1 MSSNALSPSAPAPP
15 QAPLPR
21 SGESPA
27 AVGEGGKTARTA
39 RISSR
44 LVLRGIALG
53 YLGLLVAMPVAIL
66 LWQTFAG
73 GFEPVWEALTRPAF
87 LHALKLT
94 LIIALIV
101 VPLNA
106 VFGILFALTVV
117 RREFRGKQVLT
128 ALLDLPLGV
137 SPVVVGL
144 ALVIVYGRRGE
155 FGGWLADHNFMVIFA
170 LPGMVLATIFVC
182 IPFVAREV
190 IPVLREIGTDQEQ
203 AARTLG
209 ASDWQIFR
217 HITFPAIRVGVAFGV
232 VLTTARALG
241 EYGAVA
247 IVSGKLSGRTET
259 LTVQVEERFLALDMT
274 SAYTASLVLAA
285 LALLTL
291 FFMQRLH
298 PREGS

>member
-1 MSSNALSPSAPAPP
+1 MTSKLAL
-15 QAPLPR
+15 
-21 SGESPA
+21 
-27 AVGEGGKTARTA
+27 RT
-39 RISSR
+39 
-44 LVLRGIALG
+44 IALG
-53 YLGLLVAMPVAIL
+53 YLALLLVGPVAIM
-66 LWQTFAG
+66 LWTTFSG
-73 GFEPVWEALTRPAF
+73 GLAPVWEALTRPAF
-87 LHALKLT
+87 LHALQLTVIIT
-94 LIIALIV
+94 LIA
-101 VPLNA
+101 VPLNT
-106 VFGILFALTVV
+106 VFGIIFALLVV
-117 RREFRGKQVLT
+117 RHEFRGKPILT

-144 ALVIVYGRRGE
+144 ALVIVYGRRGGIPPMPP
-155 FGGWLADHNFMVIFA
+155 FTGGGSLGGWLAEHGIRVIYA

-190 IPVLREIGTDQEQ
+190 IPVLREIGTEQEQ

-217 HITFPAIRVGVAFGV
+217 LITFPAIRVGVAFGV

-259 LTVQVEERFLALDMT
+259 LTIHVEERFLNFDLT

-291 FFMQRLH
+291 VLMQRLK
-298 PREGS
+298 PRESF

>member
-1 MSSNALSPSAPAPP
+1 MTSKLS
-15 QAPLPR
+15 
-21 SGESPA
+21 
-27 AVGEGGKTARTA
+27 
-39 RISSR
+39 
-44 LVLRGIALG
+44 LRAIALV
-53 YLGLLVAMPVAIL
+53 YLGLLVVGPVAIMI
-66 LWQTFAG
+66 WQTFSG
-73 GFEPVWEALTRPAF
+73 GLAPVWEALTNPAF

-94 LIIALIV
+94 VIIAVIA
-101 VPLNA
+101 VPLNTI
-106 VFGILFALTVV
+106 FGIIFALVIV
-117 RREFRGKQVLT
+117 RREFRGKQILS

-144 ALVIVYGRRGE
+144 ALIIVYGRRGE
-155 FGGWLADHNFMVIFA
+155 FGGWLADHGIRVIFA
-170 LPGMVLATIFVC
+170 LPGMVLATLFVS

-217 HITFPAIRVGVAFGV
+217 LITFPAIRVGVGFGV

-247 IVSGKLSGRTET
+247 IVSGRLSGRTET
-259 LTVQVEERFLALDMT
+259 LTVHVEERFLNFDMT
-274 SAYTASLVLAA
+274 GAYTASLVLAG

-291 FFMQRLH
+291 FFMQRLK
-298 PREGS
+298 PRGSD

>member
-1 MSSNALSPSAPAPP
+1 MTGKLGLRALA
-15 QAPLPR
+15 
-21 SGESPA
+21 
-27 AVGEGGKTARTA
+27 
-39 RISSR
+39 
-44 LVLRGIALG
+44 LV
-53 YLGLLVAMPVAIL
+53 YLGLLIVGPVAVM
-66 LWQTFAG
+66 LWQTFSG
-73 GFEPVWEALTRPAF
+73 GVAPVLEALTRPAF

-94 LIIALIV
+94 LIIALIA
-101 VPLNA
+101 VPLNTI
-106 VFGILFALTVV
+106 FGVLFAMLVV

-144 ALVIVYGRRGE
+144 ALIIVYGRRGE
-155 FGGWLADHNFMVIFA
+155 FGGWLSDHGLRVIFA
-170 LPGMVLATIFVC
+170 LPGMVLATLFIT

-190 IPVLREIGTDQEQ
+190 IPVLREIGTEQEQ

-209 ASDWQIFR
+209 ASNWQIFR
-217 HITFPAIRVGVAFGV
+217 MITLPAIRVGVGFGV

-259 LTVQVEERFLALDMT
+259 MTVHVEERFLAFDLT
-274 SAYTASLVLAA
+274 GAYTASLVLAL

-291 FFMQRLH
+291 FAMQRLK
-298 PREGS
+298 PREGQ

>member
-1 MSSNALSPSAPAPP
+1 M
-15 QAPLPR
+15 
-21 SGESPA
+21 
-27 AVGEGGKTARTA
+27 T
-39 RISSR
+39 SR
-44 LVLRGIALG
+44 LALRALALG
-53 YLGLLVAMPVAIL
+53 YLGLLIAGPVGIL

-73 GFEPVWEALTRPAF
+73 GLAPVWEALTRPAF
-87 LHALKLT
+87 LHALWLT
-94 LIIALIV
+94 LIIAAIA
-101 VPLNA
+101 VPLNTI
-106 VFGILFALTVV
+106 FGILFALTIV
-117 RREFRGKQVLT
+117 RREFRGKQILT

-144 ALVIVYGRRGE
+144 ALIIVYGRRGE
-155 FGGWLADHNFMVIFA
+155 FGGWLADHGIRVIFA

-190 IPVLREIGTDQEQ
+190 IPVLREIGTEQEQ

-217 HITFPAIRVGVAFGV
+217 LITFPAIRVGVSFGV
-232 VLTTARALG
+232 VLTMARALG

-259 LTVQVEERFLALDMT
+259 LTVHVEERFLAFDLT
-274 SAYTASLVLAA
+274 GAYTASLVLAG

-291 FFMQRLH
+291 FLMHVRRLK
-298 PREGS
+298 PREGI

>member
-1 MSSNALSPSAPAPP
+1 MTGKLAPRA
-15 QAPLPR
+15 
-21 SGESPA
+21 
-27 AVGEGGKTARTA
+27 
-39 RISSR
+39 
-44 LVLRGIALG
+44 IALG
-53 YLGLLVAMPVAIL
+53 YLGLLIAGPVGIL

-73 GFEPVWEALTRPAF
+73 GLAPVWEALTRPAF
-87 LHALKLT
+87 VHALWLT
-94 LIIALIV
+94 LIIAAIA
-101 VPLNA
+101 VPLNTI
-106 VFGILFALTVV
+106 FGILFALTIV

-144 ALVIVYGRRGE
+144 ALIIVYGRRGE
-155 FGGWLADHNFMVIFA
+155 FGGWLADHGIRVIFA
-170 LPGMVLATIFVC
+170 LPGMVLATVFVC

-190 IPVLREIGTDQEQ
+190 IPVLREIGTEQEQ

-209 ASDWQIFR
+209 ASDWQLFR
-217 HITFPAIRVGVAFGV
+217 LITFPAIRAGVAFGV
-232 VLTTARALG
+232 VLTMARALG

-259 LTVQVEERFLALDMT
+259 LTVHVEERFLAFDLT
-274 SAYTASLVLAA
+274 GAYTASLVLAG

-291 FFMQRLH
+291 FVMQWLK

>member
-1 MSSNALSPSAPAPP
+1 MTRTSKLTLRTIALAY
-15 QAPLPR
+15 L
-21 SGESPA
+21 
-27 AVGEGGKTARTA
+27 
-39 RISSR
+39 
-44 LVLRGIALG
+44 LVL
-53 YLGLLVAMPVAIL
+53 LVGPVSIM
-66 LWQTFAG
+66 LWTTFAG
-73 GFEPVWEALTRPAF
+73 GLGPVWEALTRPSF

-94 LIIALIV
+94 LIIAAIA
-101 VPLNA
+101 VPLNTI
-106 VFGILFALTVV
+106 FGILFALLIV
-117 RREFRGKQVLT
+117 RREFRGKQVLS

-144 ALVIVYGRRGE
+144 ALIIVYGRRGE
-155 FGGWLADHNFMVIFA
+155 FGGWLADHGIHVIFA

-217 HITFPAIRVGVAFGV
+217 MITFPAIRVGVAFGV

-247 IVSGKLSGRTET
+247 IVSGRLSGSTET
-259 LTVQVEERFLALDMT
+259 MTIHVEERFLNFDMT
-274 SAYTASLVLAA
+274 GAYTASLVLAA

-291 FFMQRLH
+291 VFMQRLK
-298 PREGS
+298 PRGSH

>member
-1 MSSNALSPSAPAPP
+1 MT
-15 QAPLPR
+15 
-21 SGESPA
+21 
-27 AVGEGGKTARTA
+27 GKLT
-39 RISSR
+39 
-44 LVLRGIALG
+44 LRAIALG
-53 YLGLLVAMPVAIL
+53 YLGLLIAGPVAIL

-73 GFEPVWEALTRPAF
+73 GLAPVRAGLTDPAF
-87 LHALKLT
+87 VHALWLT
-94 LIIALIV
+94 LIIAAIA
-101 VPLNA
+101 VPLNTI
-106 VFGILFALTVV
+106 FGILFALTIV
-117 RREFRGKQVLT
+117 RREFRGKQMLA

-144 ALVIVYGRRGE
+144 ALTIVYGRRGE
-155 FGGWLADHNFMVIFA
+155 FGGWLADHGIRVIFA

-190 IPVLREIGTDQEQ
+190 IPVLREIGTEQEQ

-217 HITFPAIRVGVAFGV
+217 LVTFPAIRAGVAFGV
-232 VLTTARALG
+232 VLTMARALG

-259 LTVQVEERFLALDMT
+259 LTVHVEERFLAFDLT
-274 SAYTASLVLAA
+274 GAYTASLVLAG

-291 FFMQRLH
+291 FIMQWLK
-298 PREGS
+298 PREGV